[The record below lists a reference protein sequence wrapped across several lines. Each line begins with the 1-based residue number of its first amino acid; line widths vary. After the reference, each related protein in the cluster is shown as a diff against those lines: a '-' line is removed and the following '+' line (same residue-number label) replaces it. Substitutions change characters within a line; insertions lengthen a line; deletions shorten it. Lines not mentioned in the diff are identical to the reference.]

1 MWITDTIR
9 RWWNRMVFKKEA
21 LEEFDVKPITSQEM
35 DIVITQCL
43 NVYQNR
49 PHWLSTENDIRTIG
63 FGKVLCEEVAR
74 LATLAIHVTVDGSP
88 RAEWLQKEIDKR
100 YFKFREWLEYGCA
113 AGTFILKPNG
123 KGIDFLL
130 PNSFQ
135 IVDSDDD
142 GNVTGVVFVD
152 QYTESGVLSRKYYTK
167 FEYHRITDTGEYLI
181 SNRTYMSTSE
191 GEKGRLIPIEET
203 KWSGIQAD
211 VTLQKQNGEPLERML
226 FGIFR
231 TPQANNKEINSPLG
245 LPIIQNVLE
254 ELKSLD
260 TAYSRNSEEIKD
272 SRRVI
277 LVDDTLVNTGG
288 QKVDTV
294 KVGSSINGL
303 PHYAKVVYGSGGD
316 KPFYEEINPT
326 LNTDTRIT
334 GINHELSLI
343 GWKVGFSNGYFVL
356 DKQTGMITATQVEAD
371 DRRTIQFI
379 KDVRDKFEDCL
390 DGLIYAL
397 NAFADLYGL
406 APVGQYET
414 TYDFGNI
421 TYNYEEDKM
430 TWWKYVTLGKIPA
443 WVYFQKFE
451 GMSEEEAKA
460 MIAEAQGE
468 QKEPTLFGQE

>member
-1 MWITDTIR
+1 
-9 RWWNRMVFKKEA
+9 MVFKKEA
-21 LEEFDVKPITSQEM
+21 LEEFDVKQGTSQEM
-35 DIVITQCL
+35 DIAITKCM

-49 PHWLSTENDIRTIG
+49 PYWSNDKNDVRTIG
-63 FGKVLCEEVAR
+63 FGKVLCEETAR
-74 LATLAIHVTVDGSP
+74 LATLAIHVTIDGSP
-88 RAEWLQKEIDKR
+88 RAKWLQEQIDKR

-142 GNVTGVVFVD
+142 GNVTGVIFID
-152 QYTESGVLSRKYYTK
+152 QYTESGVLTRKYYTK
-167 FEYHRITDTGEYLI
+167 FEYHRFGDNGEYFI
-181 SNRTYMSTSE
+181 SNRTYMSNSE
-191 GEKGRLIPIEET
+191 GEKGRPMPIEET
-203 KWSGIQAD
+203 KWAGIDPD
-211 VTLQKQNGEPLERML
+211 VTLLKQNGEPLERML

-231 TPQANNKEINSPLG
+231 TPQANNLDINSPLG
-245 LPIIQNVLE
+245 LPIFQNVLE
-254 ELKSLD
+254 ELQTLD

-272 SRRVI
+272 SRRII
-277 LVDDTLVNTGG
+277 LLGDELLDTSGMPLS
-288 QKVDTV
+288 QR
-294 KVGSSINGL
+294 KVGASVNGL
-303 PHYAKVVYGSGGD
+303 PHNVKMVFGGKGGD
-316 KPFYEEINPT
+316 KPFYEEINPE
-326 LNTDTRIT
+326 LNTDIRIN

-356 DKQTGMITATQVEAD
+356 DQKTGMVTATQVEAD

-379 KDVRDKFEDCL
+379 KDVRDKLEDCM

-406 APVGQYET
+406 APVGMYET
-414 TYDFGNI
+414 TYDFGDI
-421 TYNYEEDKM
+421 TYNREEDRAR
-430 TWWKYVTLGKIPA
+430 WWQYLVQGKVPA
-443 WVYFQKFE
+443 WMYYQKFE

-460 MIAEAQGE
+460 MIEEAKGE

>member
-1 MWITDTIR
+1 MK
-9 RWWNRMVFKKEA
+9 FKNEA

-35 DIVITQCL
+35 DIAISQCM

-49 PHWLSTENDIRTIG
+49 PYWLSDKNDIRTIG
-63 FGKVLCEEVAR
+63 FGKVLCEETAR
-74 LATLAIHVTVDGSP
+74 LATLAIHVTIDGSP
-88 RAEWLQKEIDKR
+88 RAEWLQQQIDKR

-142 GNVTGVVFVD
+142 GNVTGVIFVD
-152 QYTESGVLSRKYYTK
+152 QYTESGVLVRKYFTK

-181 SNRTYMSTSE
+181 SNRTYMSNNE
-191 GEKGRLIPIEET
+191 GNKGRPIPIEET
-203 KWSGIQAD
+203 KWAGIQAD
-211 VTLQKQNGEPLERML
+211 VPLAKQNGEPLERML

-231 TPQANNKEINSPLG
+231 TPQANNLDINSPLG
-245 LPIIQNVLE
+245 LPIFQNVLE

-272 SRRVI
+272 SRRII
-277 LVDDTLVNTGG
+277 LLGDELLDTSGLPLS
-288 QKVDTV
+288 QR
-294 KVGSSINGL
+294 KVGSSVDGL
-303 PHYAKVVYGSGGD
+303 PHNVKMVFGGKSD
-316 KPFYEEINPT
+316 GKAFYEEINPE
-326 LNTDTRIT
+326 LNTEMRIK
-334 GINHELSLI
+334 GFNNELSII
-343 GWKVGFSNGYFVL
+343 GYKVGFSSGYFVL
-356 DKQTGMITATQVEAD
+356 DQKTGMVTATQVESD
-371 DRRTIQFI
+371 DRRTIQYI
-379 KDVRDKFEDCL
+379 KDVRDKLEDCM

-406 APVGQYET
+406 APVGTHET
-414 TYDFGNI
+414 TYDFGDI
-421 TYNYEEDKM
+421 TYNREEDRAR
-430 TWWKYVTLGKIPA
+430 WWQYLVQGKVPA
-443 WVYFQKFE
+443 WMYYQKFE

-460 MIAEAQGE
+460 MIEEAKGE

>member
-1 MWITDTIR
+1 MWITDAIR
-9 RWWNRMVFKKEA
+9 RWWNMKFKNEA

-35 DIVITQCL
+35 DIAISQCL
-43 NVYQNR
+43 NVYQNK
-49 PHWLSTENDIRTIG
+49 PIWLSDKNDIRTIG
-63 FGKVLCEEVAR
+63 FGKVLCEETAR
-74 LATLAIHVTVDGSP
+74 LATLAIHVTIDGSP
-88 RAEWLQKEIDKR
+88 RAEWLQQQIDKR

-123 KGIDFLL
+123 KGVDFLL

-142 GNVTGVVFVD
+142 GNVTGVIFVD
-152 QYTESGVLSRKYYTK
+152 QYTESGVLVRKYFTK

-181 SNRTYMSTSE
+181 SNRTYISNSE
-191 GEKGRLIPIEET
+191 GDKGRPVPIEET
-203 KWSGIQAD
+203 KWAGIQPD
-211 VTLQKQNGEPLERML
+211 VSLTKQNGEPLERML

-231 TPQANNKEINSPLG
+231 TPQANNLDINSPLG
-245 LPIIQNVLE
+245 LPIFQNVLE
-254 ELKSLD
+254 ELKTLD

-272 SRRVI
+272 SRRII
-277 LVDDTLVNTGG
+277 LLGDELLDVSGMPLS
-288 QKVDTV
+288 QR
-294 KVGSSINGL
+294 KVGSSVDGL
-303 PHYAKVVYGSGGD
+303 PHNVKMVGGTKGD
-316 KPFYEEINPT
+316 KPFYEEINPE
-326 LNTDTRIT
+326 LNTDIRIN

-356 DKQTGMITATQVEAD
+356 DQKTGMVTATQVEAD

-379 KDVRDKFEDCL
+379 KDARDKFEDCL
-390 DGLIYAL
+390 DGLIFAL

-406 APVGQYET
+406 APVGAYET
-414 TYDFGNI
+414 TYDFGDI
-421 TYNYEEDKM
+421 TYNREEDRAR
-430 TWWKYVTLGKIPA
+430 WWQYVMNGKVPA
-443 WVYFQKFE
+443 WMYYQKFE